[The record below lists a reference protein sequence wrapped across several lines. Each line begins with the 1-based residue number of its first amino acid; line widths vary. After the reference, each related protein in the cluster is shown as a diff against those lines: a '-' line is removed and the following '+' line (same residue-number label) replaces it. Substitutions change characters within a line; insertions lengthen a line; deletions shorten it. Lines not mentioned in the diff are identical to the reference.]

1 MVVVGVARGEVAGV
15 VRGAGDDE
23 GGEPDAEVA
32 EVGGGVIDR
41 GEAGGLALDGDG
53 GGDGALDVNDL
64 QEQRLNTGA
73 TFEAGRD
80 GRAGGVVI
88 YALLGVEGDLDE
100 FVFSEARRGD
110 IGEAVAAFR
119 TEVEGLSAGEG
130 SVKEHGDAGAVFG
143 QVGFAVDLG
152 DLAGLFEVGAV
163 GLADDAKGGLELDV
177 VLEGAAGGV
186 TQVSAVSSTVRDG
199 MRERYWAAVVSM
211 RMRSSSK
218 ESLSGLELVMR
229 GWVGRGGAGCCC

>member
-1 MVVVGVARGEVAGV
+1 MVVVGVAGGEVAGV

-32 EVGGGVIDR
+32 EVGGGVVDR

-53 GGDGALDVNDL
+53 CGDGALDVNDL
-64 QEQRLNTGA
+64 QEQRLNTGTA
-73 TFEAGRD
+73 FEAGRD

-119 TEVEGLSAGEG
+119 TEANFRLALSGLSQ
-130 SVKEHGDAGAVFG
+130 SLLCP
-143 QVGFAVDLG
+143 VD
-152 DLAGLFEVGAV
+152 DLAGRHGA
-163 GLADDAKGGLELDV
+163 GGLGDDLPIADKEQRWDARYT
-177 VLEGAAGGV
+177 ERAGGGRFGV
-186 TQVSAVSSTVRDG
+186 GV
-199 MRERYWAAVVSM
+199 EL
-211 RMRSSSK
+211 K
-218 ESLSGLELVMR
+218 EAHLRLQRLR
-229 GWVGRGGAGCCC
+229 RGGELWGH